1 LIAMKVHGFGDCSSQ
16 FVGGTL
22 RLAGLIWVLSL
33 LTSNGLAAVV
43 TNSANYSPVLE
54 IDGGTATTSL
64 SIAGLGPDPRIVKVT
79 TTINLTKGD
88 DPISPN
94 GDPLGSGFSFNDEI
108 GLALISPTG
117 TRVALQ
123 IPDSTLDGQAGGG
136 ARVTWTFDDSALAT
150 ISGDQLI
157 SGTYQPAELLS
168 LFNFENGNGT
178 WILEYEDT
186 AGGDP
191 LTINSWS
198 LTVASVP
205 EPTTFTIALAGVACG
220 GLAKWRRRKLC
231 QSFAK

>member
-1 LIAMKVHGFGDCSSQ
+1 
-16 FVGGTL
+16 
-22 RLAGLIWVLSL
+22 
-33 LTSNGLAAVV
+33 
-43 TNSANYSPVLE
+43 
-54 IDGGTATTSL
+54 
-64 SIAGLGPDPRIVKVT
+64 
-79 TTINLTKGD
+79 
-88 DPISPN
+88 
-94 GDPLGSGFSFNDEI
+94 
-108 GLALISPTG
+108 
-117 TRVALQ
+117 
-123 IPDSTLDGQAGGG
+123 
-136 ARVTWTFDDSALAT
+136 VTWTFDDSALAT

-178 WILEYEDT
+178 WILEYEDS